1 MMTMTMRRNTK
12 LKIKFYDTCALLNL
26 GEKVFG
32 GEPFAVSSITFKELE
47 TIKTSFNKDNDVKAM
62 ARHLLHLFDENEYDY
77 IPVVHQVENEVFV
90 AARGFEINNDTKILS
105 DAIYLAKDEDIEFVT
120 ADLSLR
126 CIARHFIDIISVE
139 AIAEEEDSYT
149 GYLEIECTEEQLAFF
164 YEHQEDN
171 IFGLLEGQY
180 LALYHNEELVDLRVW
195 RDGSPQFLNYKDF
208 NSTWFGKVVPYN
220 GDLYQKMLFDSL
232 NNNQLT
238 LVRGP
243 AGSGKAQPNS
253 TLIPTKN
260 GYKKLGEIH
269 PGDKVLDRYGNETTV
284 LNVYPQ
290 GLKENFKLTFSD
302 GRVAYCNDEHIWS
315 CYTSKGNLKDFTVKQ
330 MIEAGLQ
337 QKCGDWRFK
346 IPTAPAIEFT
356 EKQFSVD
363 PYVMGVFLGD
373 GCCKEAALTLSSND
387 EEIVEEI
394 SKLVSAIEYHKNSD
408 YNYSWTFY
416 QSKKD
421 GSKGCCISTK
431 KLFAGYEDYI
441 IKPAYEKSIPPD
453 YKFGSIEQRYALLQG
468 LMDTDGTI
476 DNAEKGRTR
485 FNSTS
490 LKLIQDVQE
499 LCWSLGMSAS
509 ISQDNRP
516 EKYTTGACYSLTIS
530 CTKEEKP
537 NLFRLSRKKEIAIQ
551 YMNNNKKSTHSNKL
565 TIKAIEKMPHLEEM
579 TCLYV
584 DNPEHLYLTEQYI
597 VTHNTL
603 SCLAFLMSQLE
614 KHRIDKIIVF
624 CNTVATMGSAK
635 LGFYPGTRLEKLLDS
650 QIGNLLSSKLGGR
663 EGVERLID
671 DGKLELL
678 PLSDIRGLD
687 TNGMKAGIYISEAQ
701 NLDRALMKLAIQRV
715 GEDCICLID
724 GDSKAQVD
732 DLRYAGINSGMRRLS
747 QVFRGQDFYGEVEL
761 KHVYRSRI
769 AEVAERF

>member
-47 TIKTSFNKDNDVKAM
+47 IIKTSFNKDNDVKAM
-62 ARHLLHLFDENEYDY
+62 ARYLLHLFDENEYDY

-208 NSTWFGKVVPYN
+208 NSTWFGKVVPYK

-238 LVRGP
+238 LVRGS
-243 AGSGKAQPNS
+243 AGSGK
-253 TLIPTKN
+253 
-260 GYKKLGEIH
+260 
-269 PGDKVLDRYGNETTV
+269 
-284 LNVYPQ
+284 
-290 GLKENFKLTFSD
+290 
-302 GRVAYCNDEHIWS
+302 
-315 CYTSKGNLKDFTVKQ
+315 
-330 MIEAGLQ
+330 
-337 QKCGDWRFK
+337 
-346 IPTAPAIEFT
+346 
-356 EKQFSVD
+356 
-363 PYVMGVFLGD
+363 
-373 GCCKEAALTLSSND
+373 
-387 EEIVEEI
+387 
-394 SKLVSAIEYHKNSD
+394 
-408 YNYSWTFY
+408 
-416 QSKKD
+416 
-421 GSKGCCISTK
+421 
-431 KLFAGYEDYI
+431 
-441 IKPAYEKSIPPD
+441 
-453 YKFGSIEQRYALLQG
+453 
-468 LMDTDGTI
+468 
-476 DNAEKGRTR
+476 
-485 FNSTS
+485 
-490 LKLIQDVQE
+490 
-499 LCWSLGMSAS
+499 
-509 ISQDNRP
+509 
-516 EKYTTGACYSLTIS
+516 
-530 CTKEEKP
+530 
-537 NLFRLSRKKEIAIQ
+537 
-551 YMNNNKKSTHSNKL
+551 
-565 TIKAIEKMPHLEEM
+565 
-579 TCLYV
+579 
-584 DNPEHLYLTEQYI
+584 
-597 VTHNTL
+597 TL

-761 KHVYRSRI
+761 KHIYRSRI
-769 AEVAERF
+769 AEIAERF